1 MRRLILLWV
10 AILVGLAGYSPAFSE
25 LTMAVLEFDGT
36 GNHLILPRS
45 AFEGVEEVTVEAWVR
60 WGRFAKDSPVFWFGM
75 AGNSAKLY
83 NDGDSRHLMFALRD
97 AIGDRHDIRIKN
109 GLERGRW
116 HHIAVMCRGS
126 GDELRA

>member
-1 MRRLILLWV
+1 MRGLILLWV

-36 GNHLILPRS
+36 GNHLILSRS

-60 WGRFAKDSPVFWFGM
+60 WEKFAKDSPVFWFGM

-83 NDGDSRHLMFALRD
+83 NDGDSRHLKSRFATPS
-97 AIGDRHDIRIKN
+97 AT
-109 GLERGRW
+109 
-116 HHIAVMCRGS
+116 VMTFASKTVSSEAGGTTS
-126 GDELRA
+126 L